1 MLVARGC
8 SKSTFFVVMTLAVL
22 VPQEGVT
29 QDIPEPQSLGRM
41 TPAEAESDKKSDKL
55 AEEFSNEALDATR
68 KLGPIEIDGRIDEP
82 DWEMAKVFTGFTA
95 KEPIEGE
102 PAKDDTEV
110 RVLLGDGA
118 VWIGAR
124 MWDSEPEEI
133 VSRLTRRD
141 SDGIFDK
148 FSVHLDPNRDHLTG
162 YIFSLSVA
170 NVQRDHYVYDD
181 DKLDGA
187 WDAVWS
193 SAVQRDEDG
202 WSAEIRIPLSQIRY
216 EASGDLQTWG
226 INFYRRR
233 VASAEESYY
242 ALLSKLEKGIASRMA
257 ELEGVLVDSPS
268 RRFELLPYAVSNYH
282 SAPATPGDPF
292 FDGTATNG
300 RIGLDLSYGL
310 GASFTLD
317 ATINPDFGQVEA
329 DPAVINL
336 SAFETFQGERRP
348 FFVEDARIFDFT
360 LSGKNNQLF
369 YSRRVG
375 RAPHGRAPYEAEH
388 SQVPENA
395 TILGAAK
402 LSGRTAKGLS
412 VGVLGAV
419 TGDEFGQ
426 GVFGDGSENKFLVE
440 PRSEV
445 GVLSLAK
452 DFGDGASQVRGLM
465 SGLRRA
471 LPSDESYNWLASS
484 AFNGG
489 LRLDHR
495 WRDGKYGM
503 FAYVTGSHVRGA
515 EEAITRIQ
523 KASNHYFQRPD
534 ATRASLDETATAIS
548 GLAWRLNLEKREGEH
563 WTGSVWSSQIT
574 NGFEI
579 NELGFYPT
587 GERLDVGARINYKE
601 IVPGRLFRGY
611 SFGGWTYHNWSHE
624 ALDDLW
630 SSGSWRDARVR
641 GAFTANA
648 NGQFLNYWNLRTS
661 GTYTPRAM
669 SRSATRGGPMMMR
682 PGSTKWSVN
691 LSSDRRKAVSFGSHF
706 EMEDDR
712 QGVGGGWTVRSDVK
726 VQPSERL
733 QVVVT
738 PRYNEDNSGHQYVS
752 ATETMPYSPTFGVR
766 YLFADLSRR
775 TVSMETRLDWTFTP
789 RLSLQLFAQPL
800 LSSGDYVQYKQ
811 LATSKSYD
819 FLEFNPGAGFNTAGG
834 VACPGICDLEG
845 RQYVDFDGDG
855 TADYSFR
862 DRDFNVRSLVG
873 NAVLRWEY
881 RPGST
886 VFLVWQ
892 RRQSDYAFA
901 GNLDLQRD
909 ATALFEAPADNR
921 FIIKMNYWLGL

>member
-1 MLVARGC
+1 MLRGRICIRSTIFSVITLVGVAPQDLLAQDMP
-8 SKSTFFVVMTLAVL
+8 SSAPQDLIATVNDVISDAVHNKS
-22 VPQEGVT
+22 
-29 QDIPEPQSLGRM
+29 
-41 TPAEAESDKKSDKL
+41 
-55 AEEFSNEALDATR
+55 LDATR
-68 KLGPIEIDGRIDEP
+68 KLGPIDIDGYIDEP
-82 DWEMAKVFTGFTA
+82 DWVTAKVFKGFTA
-95 KEPIEGE
+95 KEPVEGR
-102 PAKDDTEV
+102 PAQDDTEV

-118 VWIGAR
+118 IWIGAR
-124 MWDSEPEEI
+124 MWDSNPEEI
-133 VSRLTRRD
+133 VSRLARRD
-141 SDGIFDK
+141 SDGQFDR
-148 FSVHLDPNRDHLTG
+148 FSVHLDPNHDHLTG
-162 YIFSLSVA
+162 YIFSVSSA
-170 NVQRDHYVYDD
+170 NVQRDHYLYDD

-193 SAVQRDEDG
+193 SAVQQDDKG

-216 EASGDLQTWG
+216 EASDKSQTWG

-233 VASAEESYY
+233 VASAEESFYS
-242 ALLSKLEKGIASRMA
+242 LLSRLEKGIASRMA
-257 ELEGVLVDSPS
+257 EMDGVLVNRPS
-268 RRFELLPYAVSNYH
+268 RRLEFLPYIVSNYH
-282 SAPATPGDPF
+282 SGPSTPGDPF

-300 RIGLDLSYGL
+300 RIGVDFSYGL

-336 SAFETFQGERRP
+336 SAFETFLGERRP

-360 LSGKNNQLF
+360 LSGRNNQLF

-375 RAPHGRAPYEAEH
+375 RAPHGRAPYGAQH

-402 LSGRTAKGLS
+402 LSGRTPSGVS
-412 VGVLGAV
+412 VGVLAAV
-419 TGDEFGQ
+419 TGNEVGQ
-426 GVFGDGSENKFLVE
+426 AVFPDGSERDFLVE
-440 PRSEV
+440 PRSEI
-445 GVLSLAK
+445 GVLSLAR
-452 DFGDGASQVRGLM
+452 DFSEGSSQVRGLV

-471 LPSDESYNWLASS
+471 LPQDGSYNWLASS
-484 AFNGG
+484 ALNGG

-503 FAYVTGSHVRGA
+503 FAFVTGSHVRGA

-534 ATRASLDETATAIS
+534 ATRISLEETATSIS
-548 GLAWRLNLEKREGEH
+548 GLTWRVNLEKREGQH
-563 WTGSVWSSQIT
+563 WTGAVWSSQVT
-574 NGFEI
+574 SGFEI

-587 GERLDVGARINYKE
+587 AERLDAGARLNYKE
-601 IVPGRLFRGY
+601 IVPGELFRSY

-624 ALDDLW
+624 VLDNFW
-630 SSGSWRDARVR
+630 SRGSWRDARVR

-648 NGQFLNYWNLRTS
+648 NGEFLNYWNLKTS
-661 GTYTPRAM
+661 ATYTPRAM
-669 SRSATRGGPMMMR
+669 SRSATRGGPMMVR
-682 PGSTKWSVN
+682 PGSAKWSIN
-691 LSSDRRKAVSFGSHF
+691 LSTDRRKALSFGSHF
-706 EMEDDR
+706 EIEDDR
-712 QGVGGGWTVRSDVK
+712 QGIGGGWTVRSDVK
-726 VQPSERL
+726 VQPSDRV
-733 QVVVT
+733 QIVVT
-738 PRYNEDNSGHQYVS
+738 PRYNEENSGHQYVT
-752 ATETMPYSPTFGVR
+752 ATQTLPYSPTFGVR

-811 LATSKSYD
+811 LAASKSYD
-819 FLEFNPGAGFNTAGG
+819 FLEFSQGLGSNTAAG
-834 VACPGICDLEG
+834 VTCVGICSLEG
-845 RQYVDFDGDG
+845 RQYVDFNTDGI
-855 TADYSFR
+855 ADYSFS

-886 VFLVWQ
+886 LFVVWQ
-892 RRQSDYAFA
+892 RRQSDYALL
-901 GNLDLQRD
+901 GNLDLERD
-909 ATALFEAPADNR
+909 ATVLFEAPADNR